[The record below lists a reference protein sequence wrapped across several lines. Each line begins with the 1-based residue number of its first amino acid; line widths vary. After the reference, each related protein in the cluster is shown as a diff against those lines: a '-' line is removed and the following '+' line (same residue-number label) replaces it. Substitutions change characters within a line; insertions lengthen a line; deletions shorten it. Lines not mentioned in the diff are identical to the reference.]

1 MRLLSCCVI
10 PKEPK
15 RAWPGVLGDAG
26 KDSKLP
32 ISPFSTSAVTVAAD
46 GRECHQSSR
55 EPPLVVKPSS
65 VGQDRG
71 SLPNPDTPDATFDGH
86 VTTTLEE
93 QPPEASTNTAPS
105 PLHTAAPNSISVPQ
119 PPLAAILDALPHMV
133 TLISRATAEV
143 LYQNEVGQW
152 ALGYSLIHTDVW
164 LCHNQWHSDTQPT
177 CAVPPCAHPRV
188 PLIHACCLYFLVH
201 RPHGLLFCIIIPS
214 PLQE

>member
-15 RAWPGVLGDAG
+15 RAWTTLLGDAG

-46 GRECHQSSR
+46 GRECHESSR

-86 VTTTLEE
+86 ITTTLEE
-93 QPPEASTNTAPS
+93 PPEASTNTAPS
-105 PLHTAAPNSISVPQ
+105 PLHTAAPTSISVSQ
-119 PPLAAILDALPHMV
+119 PPLAAILDALPPGRLAAHSTRACRDELYNHHC
-133 TLISRATAEV
+133 TLSFRTLA
-143 LYQNEVGQW
+143 
-152 ALGYSLIHTDVW
+152 HTT
-164 LCHNQWHSDTQPT
+164 HTHTRTHDTLTHT
-177 CAVPPCAHPRV
+177 CTHTHTHDT
-188 PLIHACCLYFLVH
+188 LTHTH
-201 RPHGLLFCIIIPS
+201 RLNLP
-214 PLQE
+214 